1 MREDFENVKQRVD
14 IRNLATMLLG
24 QPIRQMYRYP
34 GERTGSVKIYPQTQ
48 TFYDFGRGV
57 GGDCIRLWA
66 YIRHV
71 DNWTALKEIKALYGL
86 SYELDQNIK
95 QCIRQ
100 QEKAREAARWAEEER
115 KAAWRSEVDFWKKI
129 SESCDMIIRRSA
141 EFSDEWCWAI
151 NQRQLAAYRLDD
163 LCGLVRG

>member
-1 MREDFENVKQRVD
+1 MHEDFQEINGLIKIED
-14 IRNLATMLLG
+14 EAHYLLG
-24 QPIRQMYRYP
+24 EPVRGMYRYP
-34 GERTGSVKIYPQTQ
+34 DERTPSVKIYNQTN
-48 TFYDFGRGV
+48 TFYDYGRGI

-86 SYELDQNIK
+86 SYELDRENIK
-95 QCIRQ
+95 QCIWQ
-100 QEKAREAARWAEEER
+100 QEKEREAARQAENER
-115 KAAWRSEVDFWKKI
+115 KVAWRNEVDFWKKI

-163 LCGLVRG
+163 LCGLV